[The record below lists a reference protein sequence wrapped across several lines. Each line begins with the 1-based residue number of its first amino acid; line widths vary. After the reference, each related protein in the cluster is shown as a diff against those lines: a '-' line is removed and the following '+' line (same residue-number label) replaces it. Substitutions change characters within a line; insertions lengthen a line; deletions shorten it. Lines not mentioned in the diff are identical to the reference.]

1 MARYTAVIPSVRT
14 LESTFDYMSDFS
26 NAQEWD
32 PGVAAATQ
40 IGSGPIGNGTEFD
53 LVVLF
58 AGRRTTLRYRVKE
71 YVENQ
76 RVVFEASSTRLY
88 SLDTLTFAPR
98 LDGCEM
104 TYVAEVR
111 LTGIA
116 SVANPL
122 LALGFAR
129 VGDRARDSLRA
140 LLGP

>member
-1 MARYTAVIPSVRT
+1 
-14 LESTFDYMSDFS
+14 
-26 NAQEWD
+26 
-32 PGVAAATQ
+32 
-40 IGSGPIGNGTEFD
+40 
-53 LVVLF
+53 
-58 AGRRTTLRYRVKE
+58 
-71 YVENQ
+71 
-76 RVVFEASSTRLY
+76 
-88 SLDTLTFAPR
+88 
-98 LDGCEM
+98 M